1 MSQARLR
8 TAVAALALV
17 GVAIAGYLTYVHY
30 AGVSITCSTGGCK
43 TVQHS
48 RYAEIFGVPVALLGL
63 LAFAGILA
71 SAIRGGIEGRA
82 ATLSISLTGV
92 AFAAYL
98 LVVQLAVIGAV
109 CEWCVASDAVTTL
122 IAALALFAAREDVRR
137 PHMR

>member
-30 AGVSITCSTGGCK
+30 AGVSITCSTGGCE

-63 LAFAGILA
+63 LAFVGILA

-82 ATLSISLTGV
+82 ATLSISLIGV

-122 IAALALFAAREDVRR
+122 IAALALFAARDDLRV
-137 PHMR
+137 PAH

>member
-30 AGVSITCSTGGCK
+30 AGVSITCSTGGCE

-48 RYAEIFGVPVALLGL
+48 RYAEISGVPVALLGL
-63 LAFAGILA
+63 LAFVGILA

-82 ATLSISLTGV
+82 ATLSISLIGV

-122 IAALALFAAREDVRR
+122 IAALALFAARDDLRV
-137 PHMR
+137 PAH

>member
-30 AGVSITCSTGGCK
+30 AGVSITCSTGGCE

-63 LAFAGILA
+63 LAFVGILA

-82 ATLSISLTGV
+82 ATLSISLAGV

-122 IAALALFAAREDVRR
+122 IAALALFAARDDLRV
-137 PHMR
+137 PAH

>member
-30 AGVSITCSTGGCK
+30 AGVSITCSTGGCE

-63 LAFAGILA
+63 LAFVGILA
-71 SAIRGGIEGRA
+71 SAIHGGIEGRA
-82 ATLSISLTGV
+82 ATISIALAGV

-109 CEWCVASDAVTTL
+109 CDWCVASDAVTTL

>member
-30 AGVSITCSTGGCK
+30 AGVSITCSTGGCE

-63 LAFAGILA
+63 LAFVGILA

-82 ATLSISLTGV
+82 DAID
-92 AFAAYL
+92 FARRR
-98 LVVQLAVIGAV
+98 
-109 CEWCVASDAVTTL
+109 C
-122 IAALALFAAREDVRR
+122 VRR
-137 PHMR
+137 LPLRRSARRHRRCL

>member
-30 AGVSITCSTGGCK
+30 AGVSITCSTGGCE

-48 RYAEIFGVPVALLGL
+48 RYAEIFGMPVALLGL
-63 LAFAGILA
+63 LAFVGILA
-71 SAIRGGIEGRA
+71 SAIHGGIEGRA
-82 ATLSISLTGV
+82 ATVSISLAGV

-122 IAALALFAAREDVRR
+122 IAGLALFAAREDVLR
-137 PHMR
+137 PQTR

>member
-30 AGVSITCSTGGCK
+30 AGVSITCSTGGCE

-48 RYAEIFGVPVALLGL
+48 RYAEISGVPVALLGL
-63 LAFAGILA
+63 LAFVGILA

-82 ATLSISLTGV
+82 ATLSISLAGV

-122 IAALALFAAREDVRR
+122 IAALALFAARDDLRV
-137 PHMR
+137 PAH

>member
-8 TAVAALALV
+8 TGVAALALV

-30 AGVSITCSTGGCK
+30 AGVSITCSTGGCE

-63 LAFAGILA
+63 LAFVGILA

-82 ATLSISLTGV
+82 ATLSISLVGV

-122 IAALALFAAREDVRR
+122 IAALALFAARDDLRV
-137 PHMR
+137 PAH

>member
-30 AGVSITCSTGGCK
+30 AGVSITCSTGGCE

-63 LAFAGILA
+63 LAFVGILA

-82 ATLSISLTGV
+82 ATLSISLVGV

-122 IAALALFAAREDVRR
+122 IAALALFAARDDLRV
-137 PHMR
+137 PAH

>member
-1 MSQARLR
+1 MSQTRLR
-8 TAVAALALV
+8 TATVALALV
-17 GVAIAGYLTYVHY
+17 GLAIASYLTYVHY
-30 AGVSITCSTGGCK
+30 AGVSITCSTGGCE

-71 SAIRGGIEGRA
+71 GAIRGGIEGRA
-82 ATLSISLTGV
+82 AALSISLAGV

-109 CEWCVASDAVTTL
+109 CQWCVASDVVTTL
-122 IAALALFAAREDVRR
+122 IAALALLTAREDLRAHAR
-137 PHMR
+137 

>member
-8 TAVAALALV
+8 TGVAALALV

-30 AGVSITCSTGGCK
+30 AGVSITCSTGGCE

-63 LAFAGILA
+63 LAFVGILA

-82 ATLSISLTGV
+82 ATLSISLAGV

-122 IAALALFAAREDVRR
+122 IAALALFAARDDLRV
-137 PHMR
+137 PAH